1 MIETK
6 LPAAPPSTSAL
17 GRPLDPGYISN
28 LVAVLGALAT
38 AVASWIL
45 SGVLDISFAAS
56 PLGAAGAVFLAWAIA
71 REIDPDRN
79 ESAYLAMV
87 IAFTLS
93 IFWAPSLLLG
103 FGVLIGT
110 RLVSAT
116 VGLPLRNAD
125 CLALVG
131 FGVLMGLGWT
141 STSGVV
147 AIVAGVLLAD
157 GFSRR
162 AWITSALTT
171 AAAAVTLWV
180 RSAEMVWESPGLG
193 GPAIVI
199 GLVAALVVS
208 LPVPEP
214 AVTTDVGNRSIA
226 RRSIAL
232 SRITLLGTIAAAVAL
247 TGKVGLEAGLVVA
260 GSALLGT
267 AATAASRRFRKLGSR
282 EVPDGG
288 YGRRDNRSHPNWAER
303 LPAR

>member
-232 SRITLLGTIAAAVAL
+232 SRITLLGTCLLYTSDAADEI
-247 TGKVGLEAGLVVA
+247 G
-260 GSALLGT
+260 
-267 AATAASRRFRKLGSR
+267 
-282 EVPDGG
+282 
-288 YGRRDNRSHPNWAER
+288 
-303 LPAR
+303 